1 MRVLLTAVVLA
12 SLLLAIILLRVFWAR
27 VPAKARSFLIYT
39 GLAMMFLHVAFTL
52 SKWSTTSY
60 LLNAIINWGAVAG
73 YILVIALF
81 TLLRPRWL
89 TTISA
94 LILILPVFATNIFL
108 PLQDLFA
115 SEDPPKVTRID
126 RHYTYSQSFWDISGE
141 NQNSGVDLVVF
152 YQPRFLP
159 LRRKVQRATFND
171 MECDASDSSASIDPA
186 SKIIHFHC
194 PASLRK
200 AGSAPIDLLLPLQ

>member
-39 GLAMMFLHVAFTL
+39 GLAMMFLHIAFTL

-60 LLNAIINWGAVAG
+60 RLNAIINWGAVAG
-73 YILVIALF
+73 YMLAIALF
-81 TLLRPRWL
+81 TRLRPRWL

-94 LILILPVFATNIFL
+94 VILILPVFATNIFL
-108 PLQDLFA
+108 PLLDLT
-115 SEDPPKVTRID
+115 SDSPRVTRID
-126 RHYTYSQSFWDISGE
+126 RHYTYSQTFWDISGE

-171 MECDASDSSASIDPA
+171 MKCDASASSASFDRD

-194 PASLRK
+194 PALPSK

>member
-39 GLAMMFLHVAFTL
+39 GLAMMFLHIAFTL

-60 LLNAIINWGAVAG
+60 RLNAIINWGAVAG
-73 YILVIALF
+73 YMLAIALF

-94 LILILPVFATNIFL
+94 VILILPVFATNIFL
-108 PLQDLFA
+108 PLLDLT
-115 SEDPPKVTRID
+115 SDSPRVTRID
-126 RHYTYSQSFWDISGE
+126 RHYTYSQTFWDISGE

-171 MECDASDSSASIDPA
+171 MKCDASASSASLDRD

-194 PASLRK
+194 PASPSK